1 MKKVMPALDAIDI
14 FDAIRDIRDPERPNT
29 LEELNVIDEN
39 LIDVLHLNLEES
51 NQSTFGAIELAPTEI
66 FVITIWIT
74 PTVKH
79 CSLVADISLCIR
91 MRLHQVFG
99 DVMLQNYKIDIRL
112 TEGSHDQEASVNRQ
126 INDKE
131 RVAAAMENP
140 VLMQLIHSCVQSAY
154 DTH

>member
-1 MKKVMPALDAIDI
+1 
-14 FDAIRDIRDPERPNT
+14 
-29 LEELNVIDEN
+29 
-39 LIDVLHLNLEES
+39 
-51 NQSTFGAIELAPTEI
+51 
-66 FVITIWIT
+66 
-74 PTVKH
+74 
-79 CSLVADISLCIR
+79 
-91 MRLHQVFG
+91 
-99 DVMLQNYKIDIRL
+99 L